1 MVKFNENVI
10 VALFDNS
17 LDINESIFSKYTE
30 NTKCNE
36 YNPLE
41 IVERDIYGYEF
52 EEGVPPPIFIYQTP
66 KCVSILEESIPI
78 VLGCVVSG
86 PGGACMISID

>member
-1 MVKFNENVI
+1 MVEFNKQVI

-17 LDINESIFSKYTE
+17 LDINESIFSKYIE
-30 NTKCNE
+30 NTKYTE

-41 IVERDIYGYEF
+41 KVKRDIYGCEF
-52 EEGVPPPIFIYQTP
+52 KEGLPPPIFKYQRP
-66 KCVSILEESIPI
+66 QCVSITEESKPI
-78 VLGCVVSG
+78 VLGCVISG

>member
-1 MVKFNENVI
+1 MVVFNEQVI
-10 VALFDNS
+10 IALFDKS

-30 NTKCNE
+30 NTKSTE

-41 IVERDIYGYEF
+41 KVKRDIYGCEF
-52 EEGVPPPIFIYQTP
+52 EEGVPPPVFRYQTP
-66 KCVSILEESIPI
+66 QCVSILEQSKPI

>member
-1 MVKFNENVI
+1 MVQFNEQVI

-17 LDINESIFSKYTE
+17 LDINESIFSKYE
-30 NTKCNE
+30 EYTKYNS

-41 IVERDIYGYEF
+41 KVERDINGYEF
-52 EEGVPPPIFIYQTP
+52 EEGVPPPIFRYQRP
-66 KCVSILEESIPI
+66 QCDHIVEETKPI

-86 PGGACMISID
+86 LSGVCMISID

>member
-17 LDINESIFSKYTE
+17 LDMNESIFSKYTE
-30 NTKCNE
+30 NTKSTE

-41 IVERDIYGYEF
+41 KVKRDIYGYEF
-52 EEGVPPPIFIYQTP
+52 EEGVPPP
-66 KCVSILEESIPI
+66 VGVGLEWWPRG
-78 VLGCVVSG
+78 LTLLR
-86 PGGACMISID
+86 PQRLKALRP

>member
-17 LDINESIFSKYTE
+17 LDMNESIFSKYTE
-30 NTKCNE
+30 NTKSTE

-41 IVERDIYGYEF
+41 KVKRDIYGYEF
-52 EEGVPPPIFIYQTP
+52 EEGVPPPVFKYLRPQ
-66 KCVSILEESIPI
+66 CVSIIEESKPI
-78 VLGCVVSG
+78 VLGCVISG

>member
-1 MVKFNENVI
+1 MIKFNENVI

-17 LDINESIFSKYTE
+17 LDMNESIFSKYIE
-30 NTKCNE
+30 NTKSTE

-41 IVERDIYGYEF
+41 KVERDIYGYEF
-52 EEGVPPPIFIYQTP
+52 EEGVPPPVFKYQMP
-66 KCVSILEESIPI
+66 QCVSIIEESKPI
-78 VLGCVVSG
+78 ILGCVVSG